1 MRRINTVDN
10 ATFDGL
16 TRSLVERPSRRGV
29 AKALAGGALAA
40 VLGRLGL
47 EEAAACVSTGRRCG
61 KGKKCCD
68 GAACKHRR
76 CGCPADVP
84 AFIEGGTRVHCPRTD
99 DLNLCA
105 RRVSGAPVCLEA
117 NRSLLCQACASDADC
132 TPTVDGLARACV
144 HATSLC
150 DGFSGKACGVIHV

>member
-1 MRRINTVDN
+1 VDN

-16 TRSLVERPSRRGV
+16 TRSLVERTSRRGV
-29 AKALAGGALAA
+29 TKALAGGALAA

-61 KGKKCCD
+61 NGKKCCD

-76 CGCPADVP
+76 CRCPADVP
-84 AFIEGGTRVHCPRTD
+84 AFFEGGTPVRCPRTD

-105 RRVSGAPVCLEA
+105 RRVSGDPVCLEA
-117 NRSLLCQACASDADC
+117 NSGLLCQDCVSDADC
-132 TPTVDGLARACV
+132 PLMSDGTALACIRA
-144 HATSLC
+144 SFNC
-150 DGFSGKACGVIHV
+150 DSRVSQTACAVIHVK